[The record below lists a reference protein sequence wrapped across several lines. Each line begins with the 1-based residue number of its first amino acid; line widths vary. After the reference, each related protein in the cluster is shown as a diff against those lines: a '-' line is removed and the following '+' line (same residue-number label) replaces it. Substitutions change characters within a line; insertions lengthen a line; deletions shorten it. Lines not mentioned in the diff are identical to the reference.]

1 MFYSTRVSESSVC
14 SEVENILVSVHK
26 DMAKHDV
33 WEKKLR
39 EMKLRA
45 KDDRAAIFEMKKV
58 RESFIVLVIQY
69 FSTLSELL
77 ILTERGKESSES

>member
-14 SEVENILVSVHK
+14 SEVENILISVHK
-26 DMAKHDV
+26 EMAKDDV

-58 RESFIVLVIQY
+58 RENFIVLVIQY